1 MSWSSRNLEI
11 HSLLDVV
18 LGIRYMYP
26 VVDFC
31 WKKGAESYLNDG
43 APMWRRAT
51 INRDLYIRY
60 FQYPSIII
68 VGMNIA
74 YYTGIIVIVHHN
86 YSYSAPL
93 P

>member
-1 MSWSSRNLEI
+1 
-11 HSLLDVV
+11 
-18 LGIRYMYP
+18 MYL

-74 YYTGIIVIVHHN
+74 YYADVRLLDSILSLALLDIEV
-86 YSYSAPL
+86 
-93 P
+93 